1 MWNAWVLAAALG
13 GDLAPVRIEL
23 ATGRA
28 DLALPSGV
36 ETLLGGGEARVVDGP
51 AYLELGPASRLALR
65 WRGEASLELRG
76 STALEW
82 RAPRDGAGV
91 MVTAWRVSELDFEVR
106 RGPLRLDFGG
116 GWRVELDVGAAGVRR
131 LADGRLELRHVAGA
145 PLALFHQSASG
156 LVSPPWTVLPGAHVR
171 LEAGAA
177 PTFVQGPAPARPKAA
192 FERLDDAPPWSD
204 FAWPW
209 GRNSRASA
217 PFRGERAPQA
227 EPARIESSR
236 IAPASAPEE
245 DATRVRGAVL
255 ELPRTRGEAG
265 APATRG
271 TSPAAPETRSA
282 VAPTA
287 AGVLDPNRAAQ
298 TTSGPKPS
306 ASSPSSAPSRFD
318 PSQYPPIRR
327 HGELVDTPFG
337 PRWADRP

>member
-13 GDLAPVRIEL
+13 GDLAPARIEL

-36 ETLLGGGEARVVDGP
+36 ETLLGGGDARVVDGP
-51 AYLELGPASRLALR
+51 AYLEIGPASRLALR

-76 STALEW
+76 SSALEW
-82 RAPRDGAGV
+82 RAPLDGAGV

-106 RGPLRLDFGG
+106 RGPLRLDLGG

-145 PLALFHQSASG
+145 PLALFHRSASG

-171 LEAGAA
+171 LEAGAT

-192 FERLDDAPPWSD
+192 FERHDEAPPWSD

-209 GRNSRASA
+209 GRSSRESA

-236 IAPASAPEE
+236 IAPASAAGE
-245 DATRVRGAVL
+245 DGTWLRGAGL
-255 ELPRTRGEAG
+255 ELPRARCEA
-265 APATRG
+265 PPPK
-271 TSPAAPETRSA
+271 SSS
-282 VAPTA
+282 VAPSDA
-287 AGVLDPNRAAQ
+287 RALDPRGA
-298 TTSGPKPS
+298 TETSSGPKPG
-306 ASSPSSAPSRFD
+306 APSPSNSLPRFD

-327 HGELVDTPFG
+327 HGELIVTPFG